1 MTVTVWLERIDE
13 AIYHFE
19 ADQSEL
25 LAQYK
30 PALRKHIG
38 TKRRMYARIF
48 LVAGSPPRAALALQL
63 PAVSEVKKTNPPAS
77 SDETAAAA
85 ASTSASAAAALV
97 L

>member
-1 MTVTVWLERIDE
+1 MTVTVCLERIDE

-38 TKRRMYARIF
+38 TKRRTHARIF

-63 PAVSEVKKTNPPAS
+63 PAVGEVETNPPAS

-85 ASTSASAAAALV
+85 ASTLASAAAALV